1 MGGSPFSNLL
11 CAPSTAPAASS
22 LSNPRRDTYRGR
34 TAPRGRAGRLHRGPT
49 SQGPW
54 PRRERA
60 GAEGQQSTSTWPQAG
75 LGHIQLRVAVA
86 PGFSA
91 EALGARECNSGTLR
105 GEGASQASPVTSS
118 ELEGAQLRA
127 GGASTTPD
135 WCPHCRICAASGSR
149 TCGPGTRRPPASL
162 GLPGAK
168 CCVFQLRGP
177 ARIRTRSRVRD
188 FQHKPQFLLFR

>member
-1 MGGSPFSNLL
+1 MPSWERGLRVGGLGGSPFSNLL

-135 WCPHCRICAASGSR
+135 WCPLQDLCSQREPHVRSWDPAATRVSGAAWSQVL
-149 TCGPGTRRPPASL
+149 CLPATRPSSNPNSL
-162 GLPGAK
+162 
-168 CCVFQLRGP
+168 
-177 ARIRTRSRVRD
+177 
-188 FQHKPQFLLFR
+188 